1 MNRAFQEL
9 CRDESMNG
17 PECTRAFHGIALIAL
32 AELVTLPGTGI
43 RVYDHR
49 KRVKLEFECRKGENA
64 RVRLSVR

>member
-1 MNRAFQEL
+1 
-9 CRDESMNG
+9 MNG

-32 AELVTLPGTGI
+32 AEPVTLPGTGI